1 LGKQQHKFKNRMIKK
16 ITLFFF
22 SFFTLSV
29 SSQIAEN
36 IDYANPITYE
46 IGGVTISGA
55 KHLNDNAL
63 ITISGLVV
71 GEKIKIPGDDISSAI
86 NKLWEQGLFLDVN
99 ISIEKI
105 VENLVFLNIN
115 LTEHSRLAK
124 FKFKGKISKSDIT
137 TLKEKLK
144 LIRGQV
150 LTQNL
155 INNSINT
162 IKTFYIE
169 KGFYNI
175 RVDYFTAIDST
186 TINSKS
192 LTFNIN
198 KGKKVKIKEI
208 RFNGRNKI
216 VNNKKSIFNQN
227 DSLFAI
233 SNKKLKKS
241 MKETKAKNFWRIFKV
256 SKFIDNNYEDDK
268 QNIIDNYNE
277 IGYRDARIVDDT
289 TYLNED
295 NTINIE
301 ITIAEGKPYKFG
313 KINFIGNKVYS
324 NEDLNQ
330 KLGINEGDVFD
341 QSILDSRLFGSP
353 EGNDI
358 SSLYLD
364 DGYLFFNAT
373 PIEIAVNNRSI
384 DLEIRIYEGKQA
396 RVNKVSIKGNTK
408 TNDHVIMR
416 ELRTRPGDLFKRS
429 DIMRSQRELAQ
440 MQYFDPEAFDVKVDP
455 DPARNEVDITYIL
468 SEKSSDQIQ
477 LQGGWGAGRV
487 VGSLGF
493 TFNNFSTRNVFKKD
507 KWTPLPSGDGQSFTI
522 SAQSNG
528 IYYQQ
533 YRMSFVEPWL
543 GGKKPNAL
551 SFSIYKSISSNGQA
565 GNDRQAIE
573 LSGLTIGLRK
583 RLKFPDDYF
592 GIYNGLDFKQYE
604 LINSQSFFSFSNGF
618 SNNISYNIRL
628 DRNSVDQLIYPRRGS
643 NILLSLKI
651 TPPYSMFDGIDDYS
665 TLTDQERYKWVEYY
679 KWNVKYAWFSNFTE
693 KLVLATRS
701 EMGILGAYNNR
712 LGISP
717 FERFYVG
724 GDAMSGMGAV
734 YDGRELIALRGYSN
748 NSVSPETGATIYN
761 KYTTELRYAL
771 SLNPSST
778 IYALGFLE
786 AGNAWDNFDEFNPFS
801 IKRSAGFGMR
811 IMLPMIG
818 VMGLDYGWGL
828 DDITGNPDANGGQF
842 HFSINQQF

>member
-1 LGKQQHKFKNRMIKK
+1 MIKK
-16 ITLFFF
+16 NALLFI
-22 SFFTLSV
+22 SLFTISV
-29 SSQIAEN
+29 SAQVTED
-36 IDYANPITYE
+36 IDYASPITYE
-46 IGGVTISGA
+46 IGGITVSGA
-55 KHLNDNAL
+55 KHLNNSAL

-71 GEKIKIPGDDISSAI
+71 GEEIKIPGDNISSAI
-86 NKLWEQGLFLDVN
+86 SKLWKQGLFSDVD

-105 VENLVFLNIN
+105 VENLVFLNIA
-115 LTEHSRLAK
+115 LTEHSRLSK

-137 TLKEKLK
+137 TLKEDLK
-144 LIRGQV
+144 LMRGKV

-162 IKTFYIE
+162 IRSFYID
-169 KGFYNI
+169 KGFYN
-175 RVDYFTAIDST
+175 VNVSYLTVVDST
-186 TINSKS
+186 TTNSKS
-192 LTFNIN
+192 LTFSIN
-198 KGKKVKIKEI
+198 KGKKVKIKDI
-208 RFNGRNKI
+208 IIHGRNKI
-216 VNNKKSIFNQN
+216 VNTNKSFFNQK
-227 DSLFAI
+227 DTVFAV
-233 SNKKLKKS
+233 SNKKIKKS
-241 MKETKAKNFWRIFKV
+241 MKETKVKNFWRIFKV
-256 SKFIDNNYEDDK
+256 SKFIDNTYEDDK
-268 QNIIDNYNE
+268 QNLIAKYNE
-277 IGYRDARIVDDT
+277 VGYRDARIMSDT
-289 TYLNED
+289 TYLNND
-295 NTINIE
+295 NTITIE
-301 ITIAEGKPYKFG
+301 MTIIEGKPYKFG
-313 KINFIGNKVYS
+313 KINFVGNKVHN
-324 NEDLNQ
+324 NEKLNQ
-330 KLGINEGDVFD
+330 KLGIKEGDIFD

-353 EGNDI
+353 EGNDV

-373 PIEIAVNNRSI
+373 PVEVAANNKSI

-396 RVNKVSIKGNTK
+396 RVNKVLIKGNTK

-416 ELRTRPGDLFKRS
+416 EIRTRPGDLFKRS

-440 MQYFDPEAFDVKVDP
+440 MQYFDPEAFDVKIDP
-455 DPARNEVDITYIL
+455 DPARNEVDITYVL

-493 TFNNFSTRNVFKKD
+493 TFNNFSTRNIFKKD
-507 KWTPLPSGDGQSFTI
+507 KWTPLPSGDGQRFTI

-551 SFSIYKSISSNGQA
+551 SFSLYKSISSNGQ
-565 GNDRQAIE
+565 GGDDRQAVE
-573 LSGLTIGLRK
+573 LSGLTIGLSK

-592 GIYNGLDFKQYE
+592 RIYNGIDFKQYE
-604 LINSQSFFSFSNGF
+604 LINSQSFFTFSNGF
-618 SNNISYNIRL
+618 SNNVSYNIRL

-643 NILLSLKI
+643 NLLLSLKI
-651 TPPYSMFDGIDDYS
+651 TPPYSMFDGEEDYS
-665 TLTDQERYKWVEYY
+665 VLTDQEKYKWIEYY
-679 KWNVKYAWFSNFTE
+679 KWNMKYSWFSNFTE
-693 KLVLATRS
+693 KLVMATRA
-701 EMGILGAYNNR
+701 EMGILGGFNNE

-748 NSVSPETGATIYN
+748 NSVSPQTGATIYN

-778 IYALGFLE
+778 VYALGFLE
-786 AGNAWDNFDEFNPFS
+786 AGNAWDNIDNFNPFGV
-801 IKRSAGFGMR
+801 KRSVGFGVR

-818 VMGLDYGWGL
+818 IMGLDYGWGL
-828 DDITGNPDANGGQF
+828 DDIPGNPDANGGQF